1 MRDFFC
7 FHDDN
12 ENEVPRHWDSNTKKP
27 RHRDS
32 KTKKLRL
39 RFGDYEIREHHD
51 IEKCRQISQEIMIPR
66 HFFRGQ
72 KAITLRFQD

>member
-1 MRDFFC
+1 MRDFFY

-39 RFGDYEIREHHD
+39 QDSGTTRFGNTTTSRNGD
-51 IEKCRQISQEIMIPR
+51 K
-66 HFFRGQ
+66 
-72 KAITLRFQD
+72 

>member
-39 RFGDYEIREHHD
+39 QDSGTTRFGNTTTSRNAD
-51 IEKCRQISQEIMIPR
+51 K
-66 HFFRGQ
+66 
-72 KAITLRFQD
+72 